1 MQNFAWD
8 DEAEVADRAAAD
20 DMSVPELKAKL
31 IALNPTL
38 PVGGTKA
45 KLVDRLV
52 VAEQMKRAL
61 DKVSDEEGSNEEPSL
76 KDVNK
81 SIKKLWKD
89 VTKMLTV

>member
-52 VAEQMKRAL
+52 VAEQMKRAR
-61 DKVSDEEGSNEEPSL
+61 STRSRTRRAPTRSPR
-76 KDVNK
+76 
-81 SIKKLWKD
+81 
-89 VTKMLTV
+89 